1 MQKKLAMKKVDLHIG
16 KWDQQQGQAEG
27 MHSALKTCFGTGSP
41 VSSSGVDQAAES
53 GEELL

>member
-1 MQKKLAMKKVDLHIG
+1 MKKVALHIG

-41 VSSSGVDQAAES
+41 VAAWYTPLEEES
-53 GEELL
+53 EEELL